1 MGVRWTPRAA
11 NDRAAQSRREV
22 ESHLQLQRNSTYLMV
37 GTIFLNKNNL
47 RGREVGAVVNGC
59 PVDTQSRE

>member
-22 ESHLQLQRNSTYLMV
+22 ESHLQLQKKPASFLPAFIFAIYRLHPSSFLISFLKSKTYL
-37 GTIFLNKNNL
+37 
-47 RGREVGAVVNGC
+47 
-59 PVDTQSRE
+59 SRML